1 MNMDELE
8 EMLAEVLPAGFQLE
22 TDKRG
27 QVIVYTGLCLND
39 DGELEDFEPEPD
51 EEDLDVNGE
60 DFERLEEDEEEDD
73 E

>member
-8 EMLAEVLPAGFQLE
+8 EMLAEVLPAGFQLD
-22 TDKRG
+22 TNKRG
-27 QVIVYTGLCLND
+27 QVIVFTGLCLND

-51 EEDLDVNGE
+51 EEDLELNGE
-60 DFERLEEDEEEDD
+60 DFEPLEEEEDD